1 MADKKRK
8 SLEVHLTDDEIKWYA
23 MAYIKNKFNNTET
36 YLEFSA
42 KFRKGCTTAT
52 ARANGYRLMQKYR
65 EEIYGYVEEL
75 MRNEQESEI
84 ASAQEVLKFYSSVMR
99 GNLTRKKYYACNDH
113 LEERDEMPTVSE
125 SLKGA
130 DGLAKAY
137 GMQKEKKE
145 VEYGK
150 NTLKTISD
158 LSLKEKT
165 QMVQDLLKEFGE

>member
-1 MADKKRK
+1 MTEKKRK
-8 SLEVHLTDDEIKWYA
+8 AHEVHLTDDELKWYA
-23 MAYIKNKFNNTET
+23 MSYIKNKFNNTET

-52 ARANGYRLMQKYR
+52 ARANGYHLMQKYR

-99 GNLTRKKYYACNDH
+99 GDLTRKKYYACNDH

-158 LSLKEKT
+158 LSLKEKS

>member
-1 MADKKRK
+1 MANRKKCDP
-8 SLEVHLTDDEIKWYA
+8 HLSDDELKWYA
-23 MAYIKNKFNNTET
+23 MAYIKNRFNNTET
-36 YLEFSA
+36 YMQFSA
-42 KFRKGCTTAT
+42 KFRNGCSVST
-52 ARANGYRLMQKYR
+52 ARSNGHRIMKQYRD
-65 EEIYGYVEEL
+65 EIYGYVEDL
-75 MRNEQESEI
+75 MKNEQESEI
-84 ASAQEVLKFYSSVMR
+84 ASAEEVLKFYSSVMR

-158 LSLKEKT
+158 LSLKEKS